1 MQALFIPINARC
13 TYLLGAKQEM
23 ALNNANERIF
33 TQGRHY
39 NYLNLKVPVEIYEVC
54 KKRKQKENKRQK
66 YHGYEKRNDEG
77 STSYVKL
84 TRN

>member
-39 NYLNLKVPVEIYEVC
+39 NYLNLKVPVEFYEVC
-54 KKRKQKENKRQK
+54 KKKKTKRKQKAKV
-66 YHGYEKRNDEG
+66 
-77 STSYVKL
+77 SWI
-84 TRN
+84 